1 ITKFNRLIERRLLRH
16 FSKKGYI
23 TWEEN

>member
-1 ITKFNRLIERRLLRH
+1 NRLIERRLLRH

>member
-1 ITKFNRLIERRLLRH
+1 LIERRLLRH

>member
-1 ITKFNRLIERRLLRH
+1 RLIERRLLRH